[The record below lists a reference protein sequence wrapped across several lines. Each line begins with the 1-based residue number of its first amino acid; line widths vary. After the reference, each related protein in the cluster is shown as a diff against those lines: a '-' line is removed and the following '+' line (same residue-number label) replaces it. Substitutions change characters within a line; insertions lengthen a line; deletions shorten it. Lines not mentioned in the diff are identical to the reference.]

1 MKMMVKVLAVLML
14 AVMALSGMAALA
26 DGMIKTTGSV
36 NLRSG
41 AGLDYKKQGAI
52 KEGVTL
58 NYTKTA
64 KDNRGVIWYKVKTNG
79 KTGWV
84 SSRYAKQV
92 SGGKSGKGVST
103 KGMVVATGIVNIRKA
118 PSLDADLVSGMKKGG
133 MATYL
138 NEQSVDNRGVTW
150 FKVKLNGRTG
160 WVSSMYSRLG

>member
-1 MKMMVKVLAVLML
+1 MKMMIKVLAVLL
-14 AVMALSGMAALA
+14 IAVMGISGIAAMAE
-26 DGMIKTTGSV
+26 GMIQTTGNV
-36 NLRSG
+36 NVRSG
-41 AGLDYKKQGAI
+41 AGLDYAKKCSVGAG
-52 KEGVTL
+52 KTFT
-58 NYTKTA
+58 YDKTA
-64 KDNRGVIWYKVKTNG
+64 KDNRGVIWYRVVKNG
-79 KTGWV
+79 KTGWI
-84 SSRYAKQV
+84 SSMYAKQV
-92 SGGKSGKGVST
+92 SGGKTGKGVST